1 MPYSLCIFRLCLIDH
16 AALGLVAKQYITVGV
31 YTLVQSVQSR
41 QEKRQEED
49 DNSKDI
55 QGHVHSDL
63 TSTTKPHFLKVP
75 LPPSSRL
82 ATKPLICKPLG
93 HPYLNH
99 TMQDSLSL
107 VWPCL

>member
-1 MPYSLCIFRLCLIDH
+1 MPYSLYIFRLCLIDH

-31 YTLVQSVQSR
+31 YTLVESVQSR

-63 TSTTKPHFLKVP
+63 TSTHKASFLEG
-75 LPPSSRL
+75 SFTS
-82 ATKPLICKPLG
+82 
-93 HPYLNH
+93 
-99 TMQDSLSL
+99 
-107 VWPCL
+107 